1 EDVPAKDGESVKY
14 RNFYIDKNRNG
25 KIDSDE
31 EKVSFSGSTGGES
44 NEEGTGC
51 PVYGLYGTSSTT
63 PIRITVKGTKH
74 SVIYGVY
81 KGQLETEKETA
92 VTIDLQTDNLS
103 MACGAF
109 NSKVSSVDM
118 QVNGNVS
125 TCFGAMGDS
134 TVDKVQVHIN
144 SGKQEQI
151 YGTENSSVGSVDITV
166 ARSNDDTSG
175 TIYGVQGGTVNVA
188 DTSETAI
195 HIAVSKGSVGVVK
208 AMCGADVTTG
218 KGINK
223 AVAVEISGG
232 NIMGSLDGISGGT
245 VVMEETTGT
254 ALAIDVKGNTAVNG
268 SLTGI
273 QNTMGGSSDRVKV
286 KGSVDINIDG
296 QQGKSTTGICTA
308 VNGAVDLDG
317 GITVNVD
324 HADMTC
330 GLVMAQNGAVVE
342 DDVLLDMGADAS
354 VTSGP
359 GLKGIENAVA
369 KKNVTL
375 NVRGSS
381 AASSSDDLYG
391 AYGSVNGYNYTVGGD
406 LTINYMGGTWG
417 TLYGAY
423 MNAHVQGNLTMR
435 VKKGMIQGLK
445 GTYQSN
451 IGMDARILAGKYALE
466 SSDSMTEESAV
477 VKIAGYQGVYG
488 FAGRV
493 GGDCEFRI
501 CNSEKEKSAAE
512 LDVFNGTCDIIGS
525 LSVEVTGGKYS
536 SCNRNAAT
544 HVIGKACNIV
554 IQDVQLS
561 GGYDSYALNG
571 TRVNGECNITWK
583 QVESNAAVYMISEG
597 SFAGDVA
604 VTASDSQSTDFY
616 GLSGVGEIHGN
627 YVMHCEGNGIADGTY
642 SYYGNCYAVYSGRT
656 SAPVIRGNVEIV
668 MKDCRYNQ
676 FNGVSG
682 VSVPEGTITIK
693 LQGGNYAT
701 GLTPATV
708 NSSNACKKLEF
719 TAEGTS
725 FGTEGSNWTINNTI
739 YGAGEVTET
748 IADTCTLSGTYT
760 VTNYCSSSY
769 DKNAGSLRLMVGG
782 NLYYAGY
789 CRPEENVTAKNIYT
803 CDGTLLHIPAGV
815 TVQVE
820 QNGFFY
826 GTGGTDCLVEGTLKG
841 AVDTRNGSW
850 CKFFIHEGNLD
861 SDTSGLKNVFYP
873 ISVKYNKT
881 AGSLTWSGTS
891 SLRLCEGILFGNTGS
906 TVTVTGT
913 AKKGYELQ
921 GAYAKKE
928 SDKDYSNMAAGT
940 TDNSY
945 KYTMTAEPVA
955 IRMDFAGT
963 QISLGKSAPDPIAK
977 LNEVTT
983 AEEPLYDMADVII
996 SNDGE
1001 EGELT
1006 YALVEEQS
1014 NMPEGLQF
1022 ADGKIY
1028 GTPTVLNETGSKVVI
1043 RVTGRNGS
1051 TADLSLVIKV
1061 TETGEGTG
1069 SQEGRIRVDAEKQE
1083 VHLQGNSVVIAAN
1096 GEETAVYIDDD
1107 LDGVADFEEPAYSG
1121 DLSAYTVYG
1130 IKGATIRRPLQLTMT
1145 GGTVKSIT
1153 VVENA
1158 DVSVKTET
1166 DAVKMQMTGGKVSGG
1181 ITMAEDAEI
1190 TGTMALCIS
1199 GDATY
1204 KVTNMTYGNNVIC
1217 DGWYQ
1222 DIKGDV
1228 TIDGI
1233 YKLSKNIEIESIRIN
1248 KNAKCTLSEG
1258 SKLAVNGLLYVRQL
1272 AYFYNN
1278 GEVETGKTIIDN
1290 GGYVYNKGTYTCT
1303 GTFDNYGRFLV
1314 IGGTLLPE
1322 DNAFNQ
1328 VYYPVDIQCDLKNTS
1343 LKKDNNTMGYY
1354 TVGDSV
1360 MLFGWAGAD
1369 CSVSATDVPGYVPY
1383 ISVNDN
1389 KLVEMGNNSYTFRM
1403 PRKAT
1408 TLHLSYQPIQ
1418 ISAQKAF
1425 ADPTA
1430 VIAREYTTDDPLYD
1444 LNNLVISNDTTS
1456 TYGQDMVYELQPGSE
1471 LPAGVSLSEGKL
1483 IGTVAVDAKDS
1494 DVTFIVTGR
1503 NGTTTEVQMHIAVSS
1518 EMTQRDINKLVKIS
1532 GYTIDLQGT
1541 SVVIRQAAGDATKT
1555 SIYLDDDRDGI
1566 ADNTNAL
1573 QMNQSTEL
1581 ALSSYSICG
1590 CTKASESKVDGD
1602 ISIYM
1607 YGGTVNGL
1615 YGVYGESNKIVR
1627 LNSDVAVYVKGGS
1640 IKSNT
1645 TAAQYAYAK
1654 NVTLD
1659 VQGGDLNR
1667 RVYAAYEPQNV
1678 DQVCFRFGDKAG
1690 FYNTNSGDEY
1700 GMAVTYKGTV
1710 KDIIATVGSDGNG
1723 RF

>member
-1 EDVPAKDGESVKY
+1 MRRRRELLAVGTIFCLAAGIVMGGRMLPVRAAENTLPKEDLSKGVTYELDDSGNIQFINLHGNSVIIEDVPAEAGESVKY

-25 KIDSDE
+25 KVDSDE
-31 EKVSFSGSTGGES
+31 EKVSFSRSTGGES

-583 QVESNAAVYMISEG
+583 QVESNAAV
-597 SFAGDVA
+597 
-604 VTASDSQSTDFY
+604 
-616 GLSGVGEIHGN
+616 
-627 YVMHCEGNGIADGTY
+627 
-642 SYYGNCYAVYSGRT
+642 
-656 SAPVIRGNVEIV
+656 
-668 MKDCRYNQ
+668 
-676 FNGVSG
+676 
-682 VSVPEGTITIK
+682 
-693 LQGGNYAT
+693 
-701 GLTPATV
+701 
-708 NSSNACKKLEF
+708 
-719 TAEGTS
+719 
-725 FGTEGSNWTINNTI
+725 
-739 YGAGEVTET
+739 
-748 IADTCTLSGTYT
+748 
-760 VTNYCSSSY
+760 
-769 DKNAGSLRLMVGG
+769 
-782 NLYYAGY
+782 
-789 CRPEENVTAKNIYT
+789 
-803 CDGTLLHIPAGV
+803 
-815 TVQVE
+815 
-820 QNGFFY
+820 
-826 GTGGTDCLVEGTLKG
+826 
-841 AVDTRNGSW
+841 
-850 CKFFIHEGNLD
+850 
-861 SDTSGLKNVFYP
+861 
-873 ISVKYNKT
+873 
-881 AGSLTWSGTS
+881 
-891 SLRLCEGILFGNTGS
+891 
-906 TVTVTGT
+906 
-913 AKKGYELQ
+913 
-921 GAYAKKE
+921 
-928 SDKDYSNMAAGT
+928 
-940 TDNSY
+940 
-945 KYTMTAEPVA
+945 
-955 IRMDFAGT
+955 
-963 QISLGKSAPDPIAK
+963 
-977 LNEVTT
+977 
-983 AEEPLYDMADVII
+983 
-996 SNDGE
+996 
-1001 EGELT
+1001 
-1006 YALVEEQS
+1006 
-1014 NMPEGLQF
+1014 
-1022 ADGKIY
+1022 
-1028 GTPTVLNETGSKVVI
+1028 
-1043 RVTGRNGS
+1043 
-1051 TADLSLVIKV
+1051 
-1061 TETGEGTG
+1061 
-1069 SQEGRIRVDAEKQE
+1069 
-1083 VHLQGNSVVIAAN
+1083 
-1096 GEETAVYIDDD
+1096 
-1107 LDGVADFEEPAYSG
+1107 
-1121 DLSAYTVYG
+1121 
-1130 IKGATIRRPLQLTMT
+1130 
-1145 GGTVKSIT
+1145 
-1153 VVENA
+1153 
-1158 DVSVKTET
+1158 
-1166 DAVKMQMTGGKVSGG
+1166 
-1181 ITMAEDAEI
+1181 
-1190 TGTMALCIS
+1190 
-1199 GDATY
+1199 
-1204 KVTNMTYGNNVIC
+1204 
-1217 DGWYQ
+1217 
-1222 DIKGDV
+1222 
-1228 TIDGI
+1228 
-1233 YKLSKNIEIESIRIN
+1233 
-1248 KNAKCTLSEG
+1248 
-1258 SKLAVNGLLYVRQL
+1258 
-1272 AYFYNN
+1272 
-1278 GEVETGKTIIDN
+1278 
-1290 GGYVYNKGTYTCT
+1290 
-1303 GTFDNYGRFLV
+1303 
-1314 IGGTLLPE
+1314 
-1322 DNAFNQ
+1322 
-1328 VYYPVDIQCDLKNTS
+1328 
-1343 LKKDNNTMGYY
+1343 
-1354 TVGDSV
+1354 
-1360 MLFGWAGAD
+1360 
-1369 CSVSATDVPGYVPY
+1369 
-1383 ISVNDN
+1383 
-1389 KLVEMGNNSYTFRM
+1389 
-1403 PRKAT
+1403 
-1408 TLHLSYQPIQ
+1408 
-1418 ISAQKAF
+1418 
-1425 ADPTA
+1425 
-1430 VIAREYTTDDPLYD
+1430 
-1444 LNNLVISNDTTS
+1444 
-1456 TYGQDMVYELQPGSE
+1456 
-1471 LPAGVSLSEGKL
+1471 
-1483 IGTVAVDAKDS
+1483 
-1494 DVTFIVTGR
+1494 
-1503 NGTTTEVQMHIAVSS
+1503 
-1518 EMTQRDINKLVKIS
+1518 
-1532 GYTIDLQGT
+1532 
-1541 SVVIRQAAGDATKT
+1541 
-1555 SIYLDDDRDGI
+1555 
-1566 ADNTNAL
+1566 
-1573 QMNQSTEL
+1573 
-1581 ALSSYSICG
+1581 
-1590 CTKASESKVDGD
+1590 
-1602 ISIYM
+1602 
-1607 YGGTVNGL
+1607 
-1615 YGVYGESNKIVR
+1615 
-1627 LNSDVAVYVKGGS
+1627 
-1640 IKSNT
+1640 
-1645 TAAQYAYAK
+1645 
-1654 NVTLD
+1654 
-1659 VQGGDLNR
+1659 
-1667 RVYAAYEPQNV
+1667 
-1678 DQVCFRFGDKAG
+1678 
-1690 FYNTNSGDEY
+1690 
-1700 GMAVTYKGTV
+1700 
-1710 KDIIATVGSDGNG
+1710 
-1723 RF
+1723 